1 MSLRA
6 TQWIEVRR
14 RGDVGGIVYV
24 AHPVPGGF
32 RYAEKTCDR
41 GFPVWVTVT
50 VEEFWQEFEKF
61 HA

>member
-6 TQWIEVRR
+6 GQWVEVREK
-14 RGDVGGIVYV
+14 GVTGGPVYV

-32 RYAEKTCDR
+32 RYAPKTCEG

-50 VEEFWQEFEKF
+50 AAEFWERFERF
-61 HA
+61 H

>member
-1 MSLRA
+1 
-6 TQWIEVRR
+6 
-14 RGDVGGIVYV
+14 VGGIVYV